1 MNPAFDINRLRSFLA
16 LFQRSATMVR
26 GKRSHNDIFN
36 PSTSCTQLAERWKKE
51 FKTNSDKTNG
61 NKPMIDVTTWISR
74 LMLDNIG
81 EGKFGDFDESQISDM
96 A

>member
-16 LFQRSATMVR
+16 LFQRSAIMVR
-26 GKRSHNDIFN
+26 GKRSHNDISN
-36 PSTSCTQLAERWKKE
+36 SSTCTQLAERWKKE
-51 FKTNSDKTNG
+51 LSTNSNKTNG
-61 NKPMIDVTTWISR
+61 DQTVIDVTTWISR

-81 EGKFGDFDESQISDM
+81 EGKFGDFEESHISDM